1 MVRREHRPATRAKHL
16 LASVAAG
23 MILAAC
29 GPASAPVPVESGDTA
44 PVAEATQAQPT
55 DAPTAVPTQEEAA
68 VLLPTPTAAAVSPTE
83 SPTEPAVEPAAVTDW
98 TDVVT
103 VEGDYFVRGNPAAPV
118 RLVDYSDFL

>member
-1 MVRREHRPATRAKHL
+1 M
-16 LASVAAG
+16 ASVAAG

-68 VLLPTPTAAAVSPTE
+68 VLLPTE